1 MPKNLADIFEALLGS
16 LFLFRLEFED
26 PINLL
31 KNFDF
36 SLNIDHIAKIKLKMS
51 N

>member
-31 KNFDF
+31 KNRLLALRFG
-36 SLNIDHIAKIKLKMS
+36 L
-51 N
+51 